1 MSSINSVSD
10 TDVQALKAQIE
21 AQQFDAVKDVKLI
34 KAAQESMETVG
45 SIIQDTVEISNEAM
59 NKFMSEK
66 A

>member
-45 SIIQDTVEISNEAM
+45 SIIQDTVEI
-59 NKFMSEK
+59 
-66 A
+66 